1 MKKIY
6 INILCILLL
15 PIALLL
21 NFIASKYPNMVET
34 VYSTTINKAT
44 IEILSFITGWIP
56 FSLYDI
62 FVVVVCIGLIVY
74 IISVIRRCFIYR
86 KNILRILT
94 KGLLNIVSFFSVLYF
109 LFIVLWGINYNR
121 VPFNESIGVS
131 ITKHNYEDLGSLYEY
146 LINECNSIRAKLPE
160 DSSGV
165 VEINDYKSI
174 FNRAE
179 KGYNAIDNL
188 YPTLKGN
195 YSKPKY
201 ILSSEIFNYTGIT
214 GIYFPYTGQANVNV
228 KVPLMTIPATTLHE
242 MAHQRGYA
250 HEDEANFIAY
260 LASINHPDLDF
271 QYSGYLLALAHTS
284 NALYTA
290 NIDLLKSLNGKLSDA
305 VMRDLIYKSE
315 FWQKYEGQVSKVS
328 SKINDSYLKSNGVSD
343 GEKSYG
349 RMVDLLLSYY
359 NNL

>member
-1 MKKIY
+1 MVIVY
-6 INILCILLL
+6 FLCILLL

-34 VYSTTINKAT
+34 LYSTSINKVT
-44 IEILSFITGWIP
+44 IETLSFITGWIP

-74 IISVIRRCFIYR
+74 VISVIRRCFIYR

-94 KGLLNIVSFFSVLYF
+94 KGVLNIVSFFSVLYF

-121 VPFNESIGVS
+121 VPFNESIEIT
-131 ITKHNYEDLGSLYEY
+131 ITKHNYEDLGKLYEY

-165 VEINDYKSI
+165 VKISDYKSI

-179 KGYNAIDNL
+179 KGYNAIYNL

-214 GIYFPYTGQANVNV
+214 GIYFPYTGQ
-228 KVPLMTIPATTLHE
+228 
-242 MAHQRGYA
+242 
-250 HEDEANFIAY
+250 
-260 LASINHPDLDF
+260 
-271 QYSGYLLALAHTS
+271 
-284 NALYTA
+284 
-290 NIDLLKSLNGKLSDA
+290 
-305 VMRDLIYKSE
+305 
-315 FWQKYEGQVSKVS
+315 
-328 SKINDSYLKSNGVSD
+328 
-343 GEKSYG
+343 
-349 RMVDLLLSYY
+349 
-359 NNL
+359 

>member
-15 PIALLL
+15 PIALIL
-21 NFIASKYPNMVET
+21 NFLASKYPNIVERL
-34 VYSTTINKAT
+34 YSTTINKFT
-44 IEILSFITGWIP
+44 VETLSFITGWIP

-62 FVVVVCIGLIVY
+62 FVVVTCIGLIVY

-94 KGLLNIVSFFSVLYF
+94 KGVLNIVSFFSVLYF

-121 VPFNESIGVS
+121 LPFNESIEIP

-165 VEINDYKSI
+165 VKISDYKSI

-214 GIYFPYTGQANVNV
+214 GIYFPYTGQSNVNV
-228 KVPLMTIPATTLHE
+228 KAPL
-242 MAHQRGYA
+242 
-250 HEDEANFIAY
+250 
-260 LASINHPDLDF
+260 
-271 QYSGYLLALAHTS
+271 
-284 NALYTA
+284 
-290 NIDLLKSLNGKLSDA
+290 
-305 VMRDLIYKSE
+305 
-315 FWQKYEGQVSKVS
+315 
-328 SKINDSYLKSNGVSD
+328 
-343 GEKSYG
+343 
-349 RMVDLLLSYY
+349 
-359 NNL
+359 